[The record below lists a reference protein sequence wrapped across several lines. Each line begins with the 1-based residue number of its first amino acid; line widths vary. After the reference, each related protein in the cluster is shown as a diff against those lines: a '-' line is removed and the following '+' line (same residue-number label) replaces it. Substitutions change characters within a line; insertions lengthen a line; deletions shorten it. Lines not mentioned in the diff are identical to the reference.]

1 MGDDT
6 IYSGT
11 VGAAM
16 EGFLF
21 GVPAIAFSQVDRGW
35 QHLDAA
41 AAQARQLVQSLQAQG
56 RIGGEP
62 WLLNVNVPNRPASE
76 LKPLRVTRLGR
87 RHSAERVIT
96 QVSPRGETM
105 YWIGNAGA
113 AKDDSDG
120 TDFHATFEGHV
131 SVTPLHIDLTEH
143 TGLATWSET
152 LQKP

>member
-1 MGDDT
+1 M
-6 IYSGT
+6 
-11 VGAAM
+11 
-16 EGFLF
+16 
-21 GVPAIAFSQVDRGW
+21 
-35 QHLDAA
+35 
-41 AAQARQLVQSLQAQG
+41 
-56 RIGGEP
+56 
-62 WLLNVNVPNRPASE
+62 NVNVPNRPASE

-113 AKDDSDG
+113 AKDDSAG

-152 LQKP
+152 LQKT